1 MICNEKGERD
11 GYFDFFFFFFIFFK
25 LLISL
30 SHSKHTHSPRNAHS
44 ASAEGTDPV

>member
-1 MICNEKGERD
+1 MS
-11 GYFDFFFFFFIFFK
+11 FLFFVFFGNVTFNVLILINK
-25 LLISL
+25 NLISL